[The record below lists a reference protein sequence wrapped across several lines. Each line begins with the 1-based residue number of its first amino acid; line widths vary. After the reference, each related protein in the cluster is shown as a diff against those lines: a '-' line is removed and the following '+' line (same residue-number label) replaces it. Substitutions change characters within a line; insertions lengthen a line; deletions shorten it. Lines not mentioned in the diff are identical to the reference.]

1 MVIKNANNDR
11 ELKKNVRNTKLSSIS
26 LNLLI
31 YVLGM
36 GIFWSVYNSIMHI
49 NLLLGGVLVF
59 VFCFSCFL
67 RRMSFFL
74 TIGEVKNLL
83 QANALK

>member
-36 GIFWSVYNSIMHI
+36 GIFWSVYISIMHI
-49 NLLLGGVLVF
+49 NLLLGGFL
-59 VFCFSCFL
+59 FCFFCFECFL
-67 RRMSFFL
+67 HRMGFFL
-74 TIGEVKNLL
+74 AIGEVKNLL

>member
-36 GIFWSVYNSIMHI
+36 GIFWSVYISIMHI
-49 NLLLGGVLVF
+49 NLPLGGTYF

-67 RRMSFFL
+67 HRMGFFL
-74 TIGEVKNLL
+74 AIVEVKNLL
-83 QANALK
+83 QATALI

>member
-36 GIFWSVYNSIMHI
+36 GVFWSVYISIMHI
-49 NLLLGGVLVF
+49 NLLLGEFL
-59 VFCFSCFL
+59 SCFL
-67 RRMSFFL
+67 FFL
-74 TIGEVKNLL
+74 FS
-83 QANALK
+83 A